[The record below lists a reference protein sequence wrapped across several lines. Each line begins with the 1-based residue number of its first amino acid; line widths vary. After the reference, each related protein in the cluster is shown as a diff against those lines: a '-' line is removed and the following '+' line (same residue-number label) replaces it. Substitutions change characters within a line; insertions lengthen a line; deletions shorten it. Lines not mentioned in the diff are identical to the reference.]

1 LRRRAEKLLRGKP
14 ADMAAIR
21 TEEAGRLLHEL
32 QVHQIELEMQN
43 DELRR
48 AQQKLEASR
57 VKYFDLYDLA
67 PVGYFTV
74 SEKGLILEANLRG
87 ADLLGVERNRL
98 VKQPLTRYIAPEAQ
112 DVYYL
117 HRNAFLKRVGGRCAS

>member
-1 LRRRAEKLLRGKP
+1 LGGKP
-14 ADMAAIR
+14 ADLAAVPP
-21 TEEAGRLLHEL
+21 EEAGRLLHEL

-48 AQQKLEASR
+48 AQQELEASR

-74 SEKGLILEANLRG
+74 SEEGLILEANLRG
-87 ADLLGVERNRL
+87 ADLLGVGRNRL
-98 VKQPLTRYIAPEAQ
+98 TKQPLTRYIVPEDQ

-117 HRNAFLKRVGGRCAS
+117 HRKRLLETGVRQVCEL